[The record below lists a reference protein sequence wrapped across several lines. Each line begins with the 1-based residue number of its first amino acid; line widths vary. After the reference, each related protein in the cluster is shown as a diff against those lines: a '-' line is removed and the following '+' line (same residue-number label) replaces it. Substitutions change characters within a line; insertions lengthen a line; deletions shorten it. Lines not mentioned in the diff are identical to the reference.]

1 MKMTGQDEIDT
12 APSKSSDGNSC
23 PSNQAPPF
31 DVFGQ
36 IERMVCHHYP
46 GHAWLAWLE
55 KLQASRHLTLIYS
68 AILEG
73 VGARRVDSHNRDLSV
88 DVGRVKVRV
97 NIAAVSI

>member
-12 APSKSSDGNSC
+12 APGKSSDGDARLSH
-23 PSNQAPPF
+23 QASF
-31 DVFGQ
+31 LDVFGQ

-46 GHAWLAWLE
+46 NHPRLAWLE

-88 DVGRVKVRV
+88 DVGRFKVRV

>member
-12 APSKSSDGNSC
+12 ASGKSSDGDARL
-23 PSNQAPPF
+23 SNQAFFF
-31 DVFGQ
+31 DIFGQ

-46 GHAWLAWLE
+46 SHPRLAWLE
-55 KLQASRHLTLIYS
+55 KLQAPRHPMLIYS

-88 DVGRVKVRV
+88 DVGRFKVRV
-97 NIAAVSI
+97 NIAAVSS